1 MNCNKIFMKKSY
13 IITKEGLEEAR
24 KKLKELEERL
34 RNVLSQKGEAYQ
46 IGGDGWHD
54 NFTFEQLIRQEEALR
69 FQISELKA
77 FLRKAKII
85 KERVSGKRVGIG
97 SAVTLLFDDGKQ
109 LEYKIVGLM
118 QSNPQKNYISYES
131 PLGAAILGAKQGEKR
146 KFIAGGKQKSA
157 KVMDIK

>member
-1 MNCNKIFMKKSY
+1 
-13 IITKEGLEEAR
+13 LEEA
-24 KKLKELEERL
+24 KKKIEELEERL
-34 RNVLSQKGEAYQ
+34 KNVLSQKGEAYQ

-77 FLRKAKII
+77 FLRKVKII
-85 KERVSGKRVGIG
+85 KEKVGGKTVRVGSRVI
-97 SAVTLLFDDGKQ
+97 LLFDDGKQ

-118 QSNPQKNYISYES
+118 QSNPKKNYISYES

-146 KFIAGGKQKSA
+146 KFITNNKQKSV
-157 KVMDIK
+157 KVLDIK

>member
-1 MNCNKIFMKKSY
+1 MKKDFV
-13 IITKEGLEEAR
+13 ITKEGLEEAR
-24 KKLKELEERL
+24 KKLRELEERL
-34 RNVLSQKGEAYQ
+34 KNVLSQKGEAYQ

-54 NFTFEQLIRQEEALR
+54 NFTFEQLIQQEEALR

-85 KERVSGKRVGIG
+85 KERVGSKTVRVGSRVI
-97 SAVTLLFDDGKQ
+97 LLFDDGKQ

-118 QSNPQKNYISYES
+118 QSNPKKNYISYES

-146 KFIAGGKQKSA
+146 KFTTGKEK
-157 KVMDIK
+157 KIVEVLEIR